1 MTKNSH
7 ESIAPKAFKAICCA
21 LMLSISQIPVFADE
35 SLNKTSQAPS
45 SEKQSEQQQALQS
58 LPQSKSETQAAQN
71 WNWNSGDYEQSQQS
85 SSTFGLF
92 VKMVLSLGVVLGLAY
107 LAMRVLRRGTKIR
120 TSDDPF
126 LRHVSHLPLSSNR
139 SVDVVTILNHAY
151 ILGVSDN
158 AINLIGQIEDE
169 ELVNSMNLYADKN
182 DNTKRPRSFD
192 DILSIFMPGGTTKNQ
207 NIYGSS
213 AKNAA
218 ESLQRQRSRLNEE
231 E

>member
-21 LMLSISQIPVFADE
+21 LMLSISQISVFADE

-45 SEKQSEQQQALQS
+45 SEKQSEQQQVLQS
-58 LPQSKSETQAAQN
+58 LPQSKTEPQTAQN
-71 WNWNSGDYEQSQQS
+71 WNWNSGEYEQSQQS

-107 LAMRVLRRGTKIR
+107 LAMRVLRRGTK
-120 TSDDPF
+120 SDDPF

>member
-1 MTKNSH
+1 MTKNSPGG
-7 ESIAPKAFKAICCA
+7 IAPKTIKAISFA
-21 LMLSISQIPVFADE
+21 LLLFVSQISVFAQV
-35 SLNKTSQAPS
+35 TS
-45 SEKQSEQQQALQS
+45 SENQAAQPVNLES
-58 LPQSKSETQAAQN
+58 DSSVQADSQTAQN
-71 WNWNSGDYEQSQQS
+71 WNWNSGDYEPAQKS

-92 VKMVLSLGVVLGLAY
+92 VKMVLSLGIVLLLAY
-107 LAMRVLRRGTKIR
+107 AAIRILKRGSKISS
-120 TSDDPF
+120 SDDPF

-158 AINLIGQIEDE
+158 AVNLIGQIEDE
-169 ELVNSMNLYADKN
+169 ELVNSMNLYSDKKE
-182 DNTKRPRSFD
+182 NTSRPKSFD
-192 DILSIFMPGGTTKNQ
+192 DVLSIFMPGLRGNHEQ

-213 AKNAA
+213 ARNAA

>member
-1 MTKNSH
+1 MTKVSRG
-7 ESIAPKAFKAICCA
+7 SIAPKAFKAICFA
-21 LMLSISQIPVFADE
+21 LMLSVSQIPVFADE
-35 SLNKTSQAPS
+35 SSNKSAQASS
-45 SEKQSEQQQALQS
+45 SEKQSEQQQVLQS
-58 LPQSKSETQAAQN
+58 LPQSQSAQN
-71 WNWNSGDYEQSQQS
+71 WNWNSGDYEQSPQS